1 MYTFKVI
8 TSVLIILMILLFIGI
23 WFFARNEK
31 GYVFVMVLLEAI
43 YVLSL
48 IAIWG

>member
-8 TSVLIILMILLFIGI
+8 TSVLIILMMLLFIGI
-23 WFFARNEK
+23 WICARNEK
-31 GYVFVMVLLEAI
+31 GYVFVWVLLEAI
-43 YVLSL
+43 YILSL